1 MTIFVPDYY
10 YDYSGDYADE
20 SGPPNTFNVTPVQ
33 DFKCNEKN
41 LPNKTIEEKDG
52 PCCNGRSYI
61 YQQSNEVFKYIS
73 CEKLSVDKFDWKCI
87 SI

>member
-1 MTIFVPDYY
+1 MNLYTYFNVMAIFVPEYSYEDYFDDY
-10 YDYSGDYADE
+10 FGDYDYK

-61 YQQSNEVFKYIS
+61 YQQSNEVSTFHARN
-73 CEKLSVDKFDWKCI
+73 
-87 SI
+87 

>member
-1 MTIFVPDYY
+1 MNIFVPDYY
-10 YDYSGDYADE
+10 YDYSGDYDYE

-61 YQQSNEVFKYIS
+61 YQQSNEVSTFHARN
-73 CEKLSVDKFDWKCI
+73 
-87 SI
+87 